1 MRTKKTFLFLLT
13 FLAMLGIG
21 AMLSNIQSQKA
32 NQLLE
37 AYGLSNNTRYFKLQ
51 NNQNVSTFLQYLEKQ
66 FPHNKIQLH
75 LSSNRQDNQTLVWS
89 NHDVLALPTESG
101 RYFTSDDFKGQVSFG
116 VLGLNAHVK
125 KLKVQGNEYVAL
137 NRQYYT
143 VIGVL
148 KHYRQMEQNGYYL
161 TTGPKQPTGRFKLKN
176 YVVVMDSSTKVIR
189 KVAKHYGVKVKTP
202 RFVKSHQSR
211 QFSIIKEIL
220 LILLFLFIAA
230 SINIILA
237 YLDWQTV
244 NKTHLSGEL
253 LQNWLVNHG
262 IRLILIES
270 LMGIAAYFFLCWRAF
285 YSNRQQLIILLAV
298 SWLLISLTY
307 SYCIFYYL
315 RKDKINA

>member
-116 VLGLNAHVK
+116 VLGHNAHVK
-125 KLKVQGNEYVAL
+125 KLEVQGNEYVAL

-161 TTGPKQPTGRFKLKN
+161 TTGPKQPTARFKLKN

-189 KVAKHYGVKVKTP
+189 KVTKHYGVKVKTP

-244 NKTHLSGEL
+244 NKTLLSGEL

-270 LMGIAAYFFLCWRAF
+270 LLGIAAYFFLCWRAF
-285 YSNRQQLIILLAV
+285 YSNRQQLVILLAV
-298 SWLLISLTY
+298 SWLLIALTY